1 MSSDVSSVERFKSN
15 MVILID
21 IIEEMFTEG
30 YENKVISTEFKLLSI
45 LKIIIQKVAG
55 EKMLRNFIERT
66 HHHWNMIQEKD
77 IEYFKNL
84 GMELFSIVKDKGL
97 DSYKDDDNAFFKG
110 LSDNHIDL
118 FKELL
123 EGEYVVDGETVKI
136 LDDERRDD
144 IWKILH
150 SFIRISIVYIHQ
162 SRRHDGKSYTVEFF
176 PQIKVRENVEK
187 WGIKS
192 IKL

>member
-15 MVILID
+15 MIILID

-55 EKMLRNFIERT
+55 ERMLRNFIERT
-66 HHHWNMIQEKD
+66 HGHWERIREKD

-84 GMELFSIVKDKGL
+84 GLELFNVVKDKGV
-97 DSYKDDDNAFFKG
+97 DSYKEDDNAFFKG

-123 EGEYVVDGETVKI
+123 EGEYIVDGETVRI
-136 LDDERRDD
+136 LDDERRED

-150 SFIRISIVYIHQ
+150 SFVRISVVYIHQ
-162 SRRHDGKSYTVEFF
+162 SRKHDGKGYTVKFF
-176 PQIKVRENVEK
+176 PEIKVRENVER
-187 WGIKS
+187 WEIKS